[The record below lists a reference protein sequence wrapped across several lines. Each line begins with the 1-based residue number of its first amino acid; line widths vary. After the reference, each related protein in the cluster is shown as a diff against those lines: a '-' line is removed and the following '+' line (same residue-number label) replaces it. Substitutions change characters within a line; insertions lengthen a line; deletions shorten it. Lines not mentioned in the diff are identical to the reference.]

1 MHFVDTH
8 IHLDADAFRLDWE
21 LVWQRAVMSGVMYA
35 LNVAVGPESWERIL
49 RLSDKLLS
57 VLPGIGIHPM
67 ATARIQASHLEQM
80 QRLLQTRHF
89 SVLGEIGLDAA
100 YLDCPLERQEELF
113 RQQLAWSLQYHL
125 PVSLHIRRLHSRAL
139 RILDDFQVKTWRGI
153 AHCFSGS
160 FEHALEFVQ
169 RGFLISL
176 AGPLTNPNAKN
187 LQRIAREL
195 PLDRLVVETDSP
207 DLPPRHLEVKRNEP
221 ALVVEIVRTLAQIR
235 QQPLSLVAD
244 AVFQNAVKL
253 IGVDN
258 FDGIC

>member
-1 MHFVDTH
+1 
-8 IHLDADAFRLDWE
+8 
-21 LVWQRAVMSGVMYA
+21 MS
-35 LNVAVGPESWERIL
+35 
-49 RLSDKLLS
+49 
-57 VLPGIGIHPM
+57 
-67 ATARIQASHLEQM
+67 TARIQSGHLEQM
-80 QRLLQTRHF
+80 QTLLQTRHF
-89 SVLGEIGLDAA
+89 SVLGEIGLDAT
-100 YLDCPLERQEELF
+100 YPDCPLERQEELF
-113 RQQLAWSLQYHL
+113 RQQLAWSLQYNL
-125 PVSLHIRRLHSRAL
+125 PVCLHIRRLHSRVL
-139 RILDDFQVKTWRGI
+139 RIFDDFRIKEWRGI

-160 FEHALEFVQ
+160 FEQAIEFVR

-207 DLPPRHLEVKRNEP
+207 DLPPRHLQVKRNEP
-221 ALVVEIVRTLAQIR
+221 ALVVEIVRALAHIR

-258 FDGIC
+258 FEGIC